1 MKKSNVY
8 RCKVCYDTGN
18 LEIAYDDLNPE
29 SLDGEYGIYVFL
41 CRCTWP
47 GGNTLEQLSGVNHE
61 RYFDRKP
68 DYVGRWKK
76 KVRMHPKNIG
86 KYFAVLRKKIRARLA
101 QGEAKGNVLAD
112 I

>member
-8 RCKVCYDTGN
+8 KCQDCHDRGELV
-18 LEIAYDDLNPE
+18 IAYDDHNPE
-29 SLDGEYGIYVFL
+29 SLEGEYGIYKFM

-47 GGNTLEQLSGVNHE
+47 GGHTLTQLSGGEFE
-61 RYFDRKP
+61 RFFQREP
-68 DYVGRWKK
+68 DYVGPWTK
-76 KVRMHPKNIG
+76 KVRMHPKNMG
-86 KYFAVLRKKIRARLA
+86 KYFSAMRKKIRARLA